1 MSTGFENRRV
11 VLFPVQGGDTVLAGL
26 TMATAEDKATWAPAM
41 PVDIVR
47 WGYIADTVMG
57 NTVAVVAL
65 DFRPT
70 IGSDTDRVD
79 GATNSTTFIDTAGG
93 VLTSGVATAVGAGEF
108 HNVNPPL
115 QVDPGEEV
123 VFQMTTAPSSGTA
136 FFFIEYE
143 VQPFVGDS
151 NVTAGDF
158 SNRISNM
165 TERTT

>member
-1 MSTGFENRRV
+1 MSTGFENRRMV
-11 VLFPVQGGDTVLAGL
+11 SFPVQGSDAVLAGL
-26 TMATAEDKATWAPAM
+26 TMATAEDKATWAPPY

-47 WGYIADTVMG
+47 WGFIVDTVLG
-57 NTVAVVAL
+57 NTSTVIAL

-70 IGSDTDRVD
+70 IGSDTDRVN
-79 GATNSTTFIDTAGG
+79 GATDSTTFIDTAGG
-93 VLTSGVATAVGAGEF
+93 VLTNSEATAVGAGVY
-108 HNVNPPL
+108 HNVKPPL

-123 VFQMTTAPSSGTA
+123 VIQATGAPSSGTA